1 MLPGGWAPEGENE
14 MDYYIGL
21 EGSPGVDA
29 ELKIIGKTALAYHL
43 EDELGHVFWLP
54 KSCFE
59 SDGVLTESG
68 VNLYREKVK
77 E

>member
-1 MLPGGWAPEGENE
+1 

-21 EGSPGVDA
+21 EGSPGVDV
-29 ELKIIGKTALAYHL
+29 ELKILNETAKAYHL
-43 EDELGHVFWLP
+43 EDELGRVFWLP

-59 SDGVLTESG
+59 SDGTLTESG

>member
-1 MLPGGWAPEGENE
+1 MGWEGGF

-21 EGSPGVDA
+21 QGSPGVDM
-29 ELKIIGKTALAYHL
+29 ELEIIRETEKAYYL
-43 EDELGHVFWLP
+43 KNEFGFVFWLP

-59 SDGVLTESG
+59 SDGTLTPDG
-68 VNLYREKVK
+68 VRLYREKVR

>member
-1 MLPGGWAPEGENE
+1 

-21 EGSPGVDA
+21 QGSPGVDG
-29 ELKIIGKTALAYHL
+29 ELEILKETEKAYHL
-43 EDELGHVFWLP
+43 KDELGREFWLP

-59 SDGVLTESG
+59 SDGTLTPDG
-68 VNLYREKVK
+68 VRLYREKVR